1 MPDQYFQGT
10 PGRGGPLSDCRGP
23 QRFINT
29 CDDSAAAS
37 TSGAAPASPAISARV
52 DRRQESRLSM
62 KDMDTIPI
70 NLIAGASS
78 YGNNAAW
85 MCRCDYPLPL
95 IGTTRP
101 GQTDRDCPACGA
113 VYRVIGEKNSNPT
126 RVEQIKVGSRNPA
139 TASGRGCVKRDVLG
153 GSSGPAVLCGSSTAA
168 PRAVNSREAEEVL
181 RIGSAAAAVM
191 RRLPDCGGGP

>member
-1 MPDQYFQGT
+1 
-10 PGRGGPLSDCRGP
+10 
-23 QRFINT
+23 
-29 CDDSAAAS
+29 
-37 TSGAAPASPAISARV
+37 
-52 DRRQESRLSM
+52 M

-126 RVEQIKVGSRNPA
+126 RVEQIKVGSRTQPPP
-139 TASGRGCVKRDVLG
+139 L
-153 GSSGPAVLCGSSTAA
+153 
-168 PRAVNSREAEEVL
+168 EED
-181 RIGSAAAAVM
+181 A
-191 RRLPDCGGGP
+191 